1 MRHREALEL
10 VQDHTASDRA
20 GRSLHLPPSLSLTR
34 VHPFL
39 PFQKGPAC
47 IPGVT
52 CTLLGPV
59 SHLETPPPGQTG
71 CPEIPG
77 TLYWTQSIRSWCGR
91 RRLQSPARFLP
102 SLQGREGEPAQ
113 DTSDL
118 MRFGNKQTLWAGGG
132 GEVCIIIVI

>member
-20 GRSLHLPPSLSLTR
+20 KRSLHLPPSLSLTR

-52 CTLLGPV
+52 CTLHSPV
-59 SHLETPPPGQTG
+59 SHLETP
-71 CPEIPG
+71 
-77 TLYWTQSIRSWCGR
+77 LLV
-91 RRLQSPARFLP
+91 RLAAQRSPAPCIGHRTLGHGVGGEGFRVQPDSFLP
-102 SLQGREGEPAQ
+102 SKAGK
-113 DTSDL
+113 
-118 MRFGNKQTLWAGGG
+118 GNQPKTEA
-132 GEVCIIIVI
+132 I